1 MDFNNLYK
9 LQDSDIEELKQKVL
23 DELKEKSNQLEVEAE
38 EIEKER
44 AALQEQLLGKE
55 SEFSEKMKRIQL
67 ANE

>member
-1 MDFNNLYK
+1 MRSEL
-9 LQDSDIEELKQKVL
+9 EALKQKVL

>member
-1 MDFNNLYK
+1 MQREQMRSEL
-9 LQDSDIEELKQKVL
+9 EALKQKVL

>member
-1 MDFNNLYK
+1 MRSEL
-9 LQDSDIEELKQKVL
+9 EALKQKVL
-23 DELKEKSNQLEVEAE
+23 DELKEKSNQLEAEAE

-44 AALQEQLLGKE
+44 AALQEQLLSKE

>member
-1 MDFNNLYK
+1 MRSEL
-9 LQDSDIEELKQKVL
+9 EALKQKVL

-55 SEFSEKMKRIQL
+55 SKFSEKMKRI
-67 ANE
+67 

>member
-1 MDFNNLYK
+1 MRSEL
-9 LQDSDIEELKQKVL
+9 EALKQKVL

-44 AALQEQLLGKE
+44 AALQEQLLSKE

>member
-1 MDFNNLYK
+1 MQREQMRSEL
-9 LQDSDIEELKQKVL
+9 EALKQKVL
-23 DELKEKSNQLEVEAE
+23 DELKEKSNQLEAEAE

-44 AALQEQLLGKE
+44 AALQEQLLSKE